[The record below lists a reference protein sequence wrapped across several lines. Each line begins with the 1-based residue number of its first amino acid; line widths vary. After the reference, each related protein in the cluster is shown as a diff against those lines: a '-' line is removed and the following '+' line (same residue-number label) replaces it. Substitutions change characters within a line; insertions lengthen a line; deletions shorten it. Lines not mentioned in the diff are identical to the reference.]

1 MADDHLSIAPSTVRS
16 KPARSM
22 TGTVRQR
29 TTPPPGSDNPDGRPP
44 TKRARKA
51 INCEPCRNSKLK
63 CDRQVSCPFFTIQ
76 LTSSQKPPLL
86 FLCPQR
92 SVSQFRLPSAHPDLP
107 NRYLCHV
114 LPGWQGPRRR
124 LCSHRRRPVS
134 LVSSTCLCLMSPDT
148 PVSTLHKKSLA
159 FAILSLSSK
168 PTYIPTSVLPS
179 VVQQTL
185 SAPCLQRRN
194 SWTLIRNPHLQLS
207 LAPRPLEAS
216 TQDPP
221 VLLPTSRWFVLPPY
235 GLSNPHLILSKG
247 P

>member
-1 MADDHLSIAPSTVRS
+1 MAAHQRS
-16 KPARSM
+16 
-22 TGTVRQR
+22 G
-29 TTPPPGSDNPDGRPP
+29 
-44 TKRARKA
+44 RARLSTANHVETPSSNATGKSLVLFSLSSSYPPR
-51 INCEPCRNSKLK
+51 NRPCS
-63 CDRQVSCPFFTIQ
+63 SCVLRGQ
-76 LTSSQKPPLL
+76 
-86 FLCPQR
+86 
-92 SVSQFRLPSAHPDLP
+92 SVSLISAHPDLP

-114 LPGWQGPRRR
+114 LPGWQGPRHR

-185 SAPCLQRRN
+185 SVPCLQRRN
-194 SWTLIRNPHLQLS
+194 SWTLIQNPHPQPS

-216 TQDPP
+216 TQVPP